1 MKIFKNRQSAGQLLA
16 KRLKSTK
23 ADLVLGIP
31 RGGVVVAKEVAK
43 DLQLSLDILVTRKIG
58 ALTQPELALGAV
70 DPDGEV
76 VWDNELLEQLKI
88 DNGQLTM
95 EINNETQE
103 TKRRENI
110 YRREKKPLNVGGK
123 TVILVDD
130 GIATGSTTLSAINY
144 LRRHGAE
151 KIILAVSVASKEAI
165 AKIKPRV
172 DELVVLEIPEYFQ
185 AVSQFYQHFDPVSD
199 EEVVEILRLPLNKLG
214 VAQDDNKD

>member
-1 MKIFKNRQSAGQLLA
+1 MRIFKNRQSAGQLLA

-31 RGGVVVAKEVAK
+31 RGGVVVASAVAASLK
-43 DLQLSLDILVTRKIG
+43 LPLDIIVTRKIG

-76 VWDNELLEQLKI
+76 VWDEELLEQLKI

-110 YRREKKPLNVGGK
+110 YRRGKRPLDVGGK
-123 TVILVDD
+123 TIILVDD
-130 GIATGSTTLSAINY
+130 GVATGSTTLSAINY

-151 KIILAVSVASKEAI
+151 KIILAVPVASREAMDRI
-165 AKIKPRV
+165 VR
-172 DELVVLEIPEYFQ
+172 ELGPAPDGAGFGEVVILESPENFQ
-185 AVSQFYQHFDPVSD
+185 AVGQFYQHFDPVSD
-199 EEVVEILRLPLNKLG
+199 EEVVQLLRS
-214 VAQDDNKD
+214 